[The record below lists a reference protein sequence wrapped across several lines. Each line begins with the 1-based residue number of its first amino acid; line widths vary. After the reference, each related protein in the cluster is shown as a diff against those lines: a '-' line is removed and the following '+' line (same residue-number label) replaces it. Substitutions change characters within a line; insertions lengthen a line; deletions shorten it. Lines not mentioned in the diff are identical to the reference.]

1 MEQEKATS
9 QISLT
14 DQEVTILRLIAA
26 GQSTNKIAD
35 TI

>member
-1 MEQEKATS
+1 MEHDEATAP
-9 QISLT
+9 ISLT